1 MYYTYFT
8 SLMRAKKIGSL
19 IAVRAALVGIT
30 IAYLLI
36 AVLLGLDEGITA
48 ILWVFNF
55 EYRPNLLLGATGLV
69 VMAYFFGQRAGIEII
84 KQKNILI
91 GED

>member
-1 MYYTYFT
+1 M
-8 SLMRAKKIGSL
+8 
-19 IAVRAALVGIT
+19 
-30 IAYLLI
+30 
-36 AVLLGLDEGITA
+36 A

-84 KQKNILI
+84 KQKKDHRRVGVKYGFLTLI
-91 GED
+91 MGIIIGSTLAFM